1 MKFNKTYINRYSV
14 HTELEVNR
22 LLLRRRLIILLI
34 VMVFLVAGAF
44 LTASVVYDIKNRR
57 EMAAELEDWEEVGS
71 RRFRRREKLFL
82 AQKGYRTFMFATER
96 ATQSKTS
103 VSWMYHLLFCYY
115 SYIYTCTVFC
125 SETLQ

>member
-22 LLLRRRLIILLI
+22 LLRRRRLIILLI

-57 EMAAELEDWEEVGS
+57 EMAAELEDWEEV
-71 RRFRRREKLFL
+71 E
-82 AQKGYRTFMFATER
+82 
-96 ATQSKTS
+96 
-103 VSWMYHLLFCYY
+103 
-115 SYIYTCTVFC
+115 
-125 SETLQ
+125 